1 MTGSLDLNH
10 RERNSQANFLIEQD
24 LDMVGTVFL
33 ELHAAEE
40 MDVRCMG
47 IKIIE
52 AEGDLRLRDRLIL
65 LGIIDKALLDKVT
78 TASAPT
84 APEAEF
90 EKADRQVG
98 SRDRTDDADQSL
110 LTAQFRAD
118 ILAENRGLQVW

>member
-1 MTGSLDLNH
+1 MIGSLDLNH
-10 RERNSQANFLIEQD
+10 RERNSQANFIIEQD
-24 LDMVGTVFL
+24 LDMVGAVFL
-33 ELHAAEE
+33 KLHAAEE

-52 AEGDLRLRDRLIL
+52 AKGDLCLRDRLIL

-84 APEAEF
+84 TPKAEF

-110 LTAQFRAD
+110 LTTQFRAD
-118 ILAENRGLQVW
+118 ILAENGGLQVW